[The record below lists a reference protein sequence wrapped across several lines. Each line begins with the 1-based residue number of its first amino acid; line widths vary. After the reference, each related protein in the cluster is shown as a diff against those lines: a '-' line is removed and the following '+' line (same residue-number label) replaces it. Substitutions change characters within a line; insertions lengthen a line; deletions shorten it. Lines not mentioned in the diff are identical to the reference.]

1 MQCIYHVHWDV
12 GAHAAFSRTFVLSS
26 NLGSTNN
33 VRDRNSCLS
42 LRKLFCLFRQSFSQ
56 WTEQFCSVDR
66 VHWKACLLFLS
77 FSDWSC
83 RPLYYRQSGDEWAV
97 LSGINCWLTP
107 KVEGRLSRYE
117 TCKNLLNT
125 CVHAQVHT
133 VLRFFQCC
141 PKNHIAQYYPRKDY
155 TMAAPKSDWCYL

>member
-1 MQCIYHVHWDV
+1 MQSIYHVHWDV

-42 LRKLFCLFRQSFSQ
+42 LRKLFCLFRQSLSQ

-77 FSDWSC
+77 FSDRSC
-83 RPLYYRQSGDEWAV
+83 PPLYYRQSGDEWAV

-117 TCKNLLNT
+117 TCKNLHNTSTHSPKVFPVLSQKIILLNIPPEKT
-125 CVHAQVHT
+125 AQWLLPNLIGVI
-133 VLRFFQCC
+133 C
-141 PKNHIAQYYPRKDY
+141 
-155 TMAAPKSDWCYL
+155 KSA